1 MRLPRSWGGIFRNDY
16 DHRDFCA
23 IGASA
28 GAALAPCFIL
38 TNANSSDKVLA
49 ELWRVLD
56 SACISA
62 RGHNLQATDVDAHQ
76 CRLLK
81 QDVWVPVFDACAA
94 C

>member
-28 GAALAPCFIL
+28 GAASAPCLIM
-38 TNANSSDKVLA
+38 TNAISLDKVLA

-56 SACISA
+56 TACILT
-62 RGHNLQATDVDAHQ
+62 RGHKMQATDVDTASM
-76 CRLLK
+76 
-81 QDVWVPVFDACAA
+81 
-94 C
+94 